1 MNGQYQITDN
11 ELYLGTK
18 VLMHKDNPDILSN
31 NNQRKDFFERCRQF
45 LQTSSLEMKKRYNM
59 ADPVLTELFSFKPKN
74 ALSLEF
80 RNTKPSLVNLIKL
93 VLCIININD
102 PRIQVIDDE
111 WRRLPI
117 SISSTPDD
125 IENMI
130 EPDTFW
136 WSIKKFSIE
145 NDTQEFIQLCNFALA
160 LLSLPHANADCE
172 RIFSS
177 VNCMKTKISNEESQG
192 NFVETANTS
201 IVEEYGINSIPINNT
216 NIINSTSVD
225 ISDDKLNESTECEDY
240 DVSKIGEVKRV
251 IFTKNSQ
258 TISLQFSFDP
268 ESEKKEVTIA
278 QPRRRKGAKA
288 QNYLGFENSQLNP
301 LYKKKLPIST
311 LKYKDLE
318 KLCRDGVIPTRYQQ
332 EYLSMNK
339 KDTVPDDLGE
349 TDEGDENLERYL
361 VQD

>member
-1 MNGQYQITDN
+1 
-11 ELYLGTK
+11 
-18 VLMHKDNPDILSN
+18 MHKDNPDILSN

-45 LQTSSLEMKKRYNM
+45 LQTSSSEMKKRYNM

-93 VLCIININD
+93 VPCIININD

-111 WRRLPI
+111 WRKLPI
-117 SISSTPDD
+117 SISSLPDE

-177 VNCMKTKISNEESQG
+177 VNCMKTKIRSKLITETISGLLHTKQCIKGGSKSQNNCTNFEPTNAMLSRMTANSLYSKCEESI
-192 NFVETANTS
+192 F
-201 IVEEYGINSIPINNT
+201 
-216 NIINSTSVD
+216 
-225 ISDDKLNESTECEDY
+225 SDLNDRL
-240 DVSKIGEVKRV
+240 DHK
-251 IFTKNSQ
+251 
-258 TISLQFSFDP
+258 
-268 ESEKKEVTIA
+268 
-278 QPRRRKGAKA
+278 
-288 QNYLGFENSQLNP
+288 
-301 LYKKKLPIST
+301 
-311 LKYKDLE
+311 
-318 KLCRDGVIPTRYQQ
+318 
-332 EYLSMNK
+332 
-339 KDTVPDDLGE
+339 
-349 TDEGDENLERYL
+349 
-361 VQD
+361 